1 MRFSRILCP
10 ILAALALASCDSEN
24 TATGATSPS
33 TSSSTPSAST
43 SGTGFEGTWL
53 YRESADEHDLM
64 VFKGSQLRHESFLKG
79 CQISLTE
86 GTWTL
91 QGQYL
96 MVTPTTVWT
105 RSYDPDAKDSAA
117 VCAVGPSLVTVTGTL
132 PRELANVTAS
142 SFDLKTRKISF
153 TDSGSTVTVILEHF
167 VRQ

>member
-1 MRFSRILCP
+1 MDLSRSAYPL
-10 ILAALALASCDSEN
+10 LALLALAGCQEEN
-24 TATGATSPS
+24 TQTTTAPS
-33 TSSSTPSAST
+33 GIAL
-43 SGTGFEGTWL
+43 EGTWL
-53 YRESADEHDLM
+53 YRENSDEHDLM
-64 VFKGSQLRHESFLKG
+64 HFKGSQLRHESYLKG

-96 MVTPTTVWT
+96 LVTPTTIWT

-142 SFDLKTRKISF
+142 SFDLKSHKITF
-153 TDSGSTVTVILEHF
+153 TDSGTKDSVILRHF